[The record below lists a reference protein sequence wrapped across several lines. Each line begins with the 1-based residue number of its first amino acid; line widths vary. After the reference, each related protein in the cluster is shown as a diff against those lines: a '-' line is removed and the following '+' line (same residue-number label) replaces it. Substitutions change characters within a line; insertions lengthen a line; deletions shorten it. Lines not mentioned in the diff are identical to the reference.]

1 LKRKLIGTVAVDSGQ
16 LLIIDPCYISS
27 EWKEGEEVKAIDFW
41 GEGEEDVV
49 HVLKQRG
56 YHIERVSGVY
66 RVNDIDFD
74 KVSNEI
80 YELSA
85 QIKKKVMVNPYTG
98 STYDK
103 ICDLTIGEEEAGQLN
118 FESGEEGLGVAVGT
132 GADGYYN
139 VYAIYQEIEGLGEIL
154 TKIEI
159 ELFNENDD

>member
-1 LKRKLIGTVAVDSGQ
+1 MKRKLIGTVAVDSGQ

-41 GEGEEDVV
+41 GEGEEDVFQT
-49 HVLKQRG
+49 LKQKG
-56 YHIERVSGVY
+56 YHIERINGAY
-66 RVNDIDFD
+66 RIHNTDFD

-85 QIKKKVMVNPYTG
+85 KINKTVVVNPYTG

-103 ICDLTIGEEEAGQLN
+103 ICDLTMSEDEGGQLN
-118 FESGEEGLGVAVGT
+118 FEYGGEGLGVAVGT

>member
-1 LKRKLIGTVAVDSGQ
+1 LKRKLIGTVAVDSAQ

-27 EWKEGEEVKAIDFW
+27 EWKEEGEVKAIDFW
-41 GEGEEDVV
+41 GEGAEDVV

-56 YHIERVSGVY
+56 YRVERVSGAY
-66 RVNDIDFD
+66 RINDIDFD
-74 KVSNEI
+74 KVSDEI

-103 ICDLTIGEEEAGQLN
+103 ICDLTMSEDEGGQLN
-118 FESGEEGLGVAVGT
+118 FEYGGEGLGVAIGT

-159 ELFNENDD
+159 ELFNENED